1 MCYSYRHGFNQNP
14 YTTTNESG
22 VEREK
27 KKMGG
32 GRVVKVRGGEG
43 EGEMEEGR
51 EDGRQR
57 GREGEKERGKK
68 TNTMIWKVS
77 GSGGKNSAYEDEEP
91 D

>member
-1 MCYSYRHGFNQNP
+1 MCDSYRHGFNQNP

-22 VEREK
+22 VERER
-27 KKMGG
+27 KKMGVG
-32 GRVVKVRGGEG
+32 VKVRRGEG
-43 EGEMEEGR
+43 EEETEEGR

-68 TNTMIWKVS
+68 TNTMTWKVS
-77 GSGGKNSAYEDEEP
+77 GSWGKNSAYEDEEP

>member
-1 MCYSYRHGFNQNP
+1 MR
-14 YTTTNESG
+14 
-22 VEREK
+22 
-27 KKMGG
+27 G